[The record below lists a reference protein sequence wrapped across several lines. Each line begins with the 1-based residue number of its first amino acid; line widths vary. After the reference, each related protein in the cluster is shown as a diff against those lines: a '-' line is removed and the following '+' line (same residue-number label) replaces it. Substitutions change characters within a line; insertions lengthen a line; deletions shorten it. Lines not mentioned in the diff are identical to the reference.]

1 MAKRKETSILLVRCW
16 TRTKKLPS
24 LRAEVKASLSPIFTL
39 PRIWLSELCRSTPR
53 RYSHSEVAI
62 ATQGFTDEAKCG
74 RGGFGPVYRGYLG
87 DQDRHVA
94 IKVLSQGS
102 SIQGAKEFEAEVNIM
117 TSLRHRNIV
126 QLLGWCDAQDHRDL
140 LLVYEFVPNGSLDK
154 HLYDPQ
160 RILTWS
166 NRYKVALGVGSAIL
180 YLHTE
185 CGQCV
190 VHGDIKPANIM
201 LDTSCN
207 AKLGD
212 FGQARFIDHDADPR
226 TTHVVAGTLGY
237 IDPEFVNNRRP
248 SAESD
253 VYSFGVV
260 LLEMACGRRPTTS
273 TQQSN
278 RTPALVNW
286 VRDMYRR
293 NSILGAADR
302 RLDGE
307 FDERQMVHAS
317 GAEPATDHRASH
329 GCAATGRCRI
339 ACPPRSGYAI
349 YC

>member
-1 MAKRKETSILLVRCW
+1 
-16 TRTKKLPS
+16 
-24 LRAEVKASLSPIFTL
+24 
-39 PRIWLSELCRSTPR
+39 
-53 RYSHSEVAI
+53 
-62 ATQGFTDEAKCG
+62 
-74 RGGFGPVYRGYLG
+74 
-87 DQDRHVA
+87 
-94 IKVLSQGS
+94 
-102 SIQGAKEFEAEVNIM
+102 
-117 TSLRHRNIV
+117 
-126 QLLGWCDAQDHRDL
+126 
-140 LLVYEFVPNGSLDK
+140 
-154 HLYDPQ
+154 
-160 RILTWS
+160 
-166 NRYKVALGVGSAIL
+166 
-180 YLHTE
+180 
-185 CGQCV
+185 
-190 VHGDIKPANIM
+190 M

-293 NSILGAADR
+293 NSNLGAADR

-307 FDERQMVHAS
+307 FDERQMMRVLV
-317 GAEPATDHRASH
+317 
-329 GCAATGRCRI
+329 TGLWCTHQEQ
-339 ACPPRSGYAI
+339 S
-349 YC
+349 